1 MLRYLLWPPGLAP
14 EMHQFLVG
22 LPSVDVR
29 QPYVD
34 VTLGS
39 TVPCGTGVGSL
50 IPLRTGN
57 ISKVVSNV
65 MVSLSNRTV

>member
-1 MLRYLLWPPGLAP
+1 M
-14 EMHQFLVG
+14 
-22 LPSVDVR
+22 DVR

-39 TVPCGTGVGSL
+39 TVPCGTGVGSP
-50 IPLRTGN
+50 IPLRIGN

-65 MVSLSNRTV
+65 MVSVSNRTV